1 MGVSIISWLSY
12 VGDFGSM
19 SSPPTTTSSPTSS
32 TSTTST
38 SSGLSFPTNTAINN
52 GNVLCFSDYN
62 GDGNYQSFTLGD
74 ATDVIDAFCANNYV
88 LDPGNTYGYVE
99 NGANNIYVS
108 ISWAEDQSG
117 CGTEVDF
124 PLGVPLCE
132 DAWDLPLAIC
142 KLKSLI
148 SGSVAGNCII

>member
-1 MGVSIISWLSY
+1 VGVSNISWLSD

-19 SSPPTTTSSPTSS
+19 SSPPTTTSSPTST

-62 GDGNYQSFTLGD
+62 GDGKYQSFTLAD
-74 ATDVIDAFCANNYV
+74 AKDVIDAVCANDYV
-88 LDPGNTYGYVE
+88 LDPGNAYRYVE
-99 NGANNIYVS
+99 NGGNNIYVS

-117 CGTEVDF
+117 FRTEVDF
-124 PLGVPLCE
+124 PLGVPLVKM
-132 DAWDLPLAIC
+132 PG
-142 KLKSLI
+142 I
-148 SGSVAGNCII
+148 SH